1 MKAELI
7 GKISSY
13 IFMALMAFT
22 AVVLVMFY
30 CVDYNNQS
38 VVTGG
43 SYATDPAYTDLLM
56 YWIYA
61 LLFIGIVC
69 VAVFGL
75 MQFVAKMKADL
86 RGALKS
92 LGALAIMIAL
102 FAAAYAVASAEPIL
116 INGKVFEETATLLVT
131 DVCLYVQYVLL
142 AVSVV
147 ALVLS
152 LLGVFKGVNKINVK

>member
-1 MKAELI
+1 MKAEMF

-13 IFMALMAFT
+13 IFLALMAIT

-30 CVDYNNQS
+30 FVGYDNQS

-43 SYATDPAYTDLLM
+43 TYVTDPAYTDLLM

-61 LLFIGIVC
+61 LLGIGILL

-75 MQFVAKMKADL
+75 MQFAARMKADM

-92 LGALAIMIAL
+92 LGALAVMIVL
-102 FAAAYAVASAEPIL
+102 FAAAYGVASDDPIL
-116 INGKVFEETATLLVT
+116 INGKVFEESATLLVT
-131 DVCLYVQYVLL
+131 DVCLYVQYVLIL
-142 AVSVV
+142 VSVV

-152 LLGVFKGVNKINVK
+152 LIAGSVKNNVK

>member
-1 MKAELI
+1 MKAELYS
-7 GKISSY
+7 KISTY
-13 IFMALMAFT
+13 IFLALMGIT
-22 AVVLVMFY
+22 AVVLVLFY
-30 CVDYNNQS
+30 CVGYDNQS

-43 SYATDPAYTDLLM
+43 SYATDPAFTDLLM
-56 YWIYA
+56 FWIYA
-61 LLFIGIVC
+61 LLFIGVIC

-75 MQFVAKMKADL
+75 MQFAARMKADM

-92 LGALAIMIAL
+92 LGALAVMIVL
-102 FAAAYAVASAEPIL
+102 FAAAYGVASDDPIL

-142 AVSVV
+142 SVSVV

-152 LLGVFKGVNKINVK
+152 LAGVFKGVNKVNVK